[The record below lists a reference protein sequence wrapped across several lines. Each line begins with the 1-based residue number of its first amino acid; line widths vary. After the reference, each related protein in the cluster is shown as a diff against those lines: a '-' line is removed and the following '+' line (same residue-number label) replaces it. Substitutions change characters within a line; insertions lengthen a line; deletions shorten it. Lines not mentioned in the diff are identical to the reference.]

1 MVEGLLQKQG
11 LYSRAWKVRYCVLT
25 ESGLAYSA
33 HQGANGANGANN
45 AKGFVPISSSAEC
58 LIAER
63 DGQVPDAHA
72 KRPSPHFRA
81 ELRPASRV

>member
-33 HQGANGANGANN
+33 HQGANGANN

-63 DGQVPDAHA
+63 DGKVQDAHA
-72 KRPSPHFRA
+72 KRLSPHFRA

>member
-33 HQGANGANGANN
+33 HQGANC
-45 AKGFVPISSSAEC
+45 VYIYTHTHTHTHTY
-58 LIAER
+58 IR
-63 DGQVPDAHA
+63 TYV
-72 KRPSPHFRA
+72 RT
-81 ELRPASRV
+81 

>member
-33 HQGANGANGANN
+33 HQGAN
-45 AKGFVPISSSAEC
+45 AKGFVLISPSAEC

-63 DGQVPDAHA
+63 DGKVPDAHA
-72 KRPSPHFRA
+72 KRPSPHFRV
-81 ELRPASRV
+81 ELRRASRV